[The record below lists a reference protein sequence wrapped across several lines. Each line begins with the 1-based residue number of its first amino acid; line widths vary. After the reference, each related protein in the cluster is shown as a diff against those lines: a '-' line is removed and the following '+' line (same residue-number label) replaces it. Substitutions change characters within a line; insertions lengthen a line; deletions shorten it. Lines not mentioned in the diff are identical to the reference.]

1 MLDETE
7 WLQLSEVDKYE
18 ELQKYLQE
26 LVLIDKGE
34 HNLSYTR
41 EQGNL
46 SKIKTELQNKIFK
59 IIELENAL

>member
-26 LVLIDKGE
+26 LVLIDKGK

-41 EQGNL
+41 EQGKL

>member
-26 LVLIDKGE
+26 LVLIDKGK

-41 EQGNL
+41 EQGKL
-46 SKIKTELQNKIFK
+46 SKIKTALQNKISK